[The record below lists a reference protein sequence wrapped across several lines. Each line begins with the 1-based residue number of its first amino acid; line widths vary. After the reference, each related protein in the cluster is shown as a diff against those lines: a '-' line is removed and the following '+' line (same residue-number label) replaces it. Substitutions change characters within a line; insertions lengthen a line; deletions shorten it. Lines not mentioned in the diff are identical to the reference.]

1 MANIASVLKEEIARL
16 SRKEVRADTEHL
28 KKSSAK
34 YRSEIAAMKRK
45 IGELEPREEAVAPKG
60 KVRFSAERFKLF
72 RQRLGL
78 SAQAMGAL
86 LEVSGQTIYSWESG
100 KTRPSDKQLDK
111 FAALRAK
118 GKREILKSVQESE
131 TGSSSQ

>member
-1 MANIASVLKEEIARL
+1 
-16 SRKEVRADTEHL
+16 
-28 KKSSAK
+28 
-34 YRSEIAAMKRK
+34 MKRK
-45 IGELEPREEAVAPKG
+45 IGELEQQVARLVKMVEKLEPREEAVAPKG

-131 TGSSSQ
+131 TGSASQ